1 MTNVVEKSDK
11 KPLQEAA
18 VSRRFPSTF
27 EMFDRLFDEDL
38 PSLWSRKLMPFRD
51 LMQFESKMPIVDV
64 IDREGEILVRAELPG
79 VEKKDL
85 DVTMTDHSITIN
97 GEKSRVEEDTSD
109 DYYRK
114 EIIEGKFSRTIALPA
129 DAGAEVVSAKFKNGV
144 LELVI
149 KKSAEAK
156 RRHIKIE

>member
-1 MTNVVEKSDK
+1 
-11 KPLQEAA
+11 
-18 VSRRFPSTF
+18 
-27 EMFDRLFDEDL
+27 
-38 PSLWSRKLMPFRD
+38 MPFRD

-85 DVTMTDHSITIN
+85 DVTMTDHSVTIK